1 MSLEMSDYA
10 SDWQIARITRLL
22 DERAV
27 TGRMAS
33 RIITMLEDSP
43 KLGNAVGHNKDIAE
57 AVKERIK
64 REP

>member
-10 SDWQIARITRLL
+10 SEWQLARITRLL

-27 TGRMAS
+27 TGRLAA
-33 RIITMLEDSP
+33 RIIMLLEDSP
-43 KLGNAVGHNKDIAE
+43 RLSNPVGHNKDIAE
-57 AVKERIK
+57 AVKERIE